1 MRITYRSTLGEDES
15 KATVT
20 VVEGSPAERVYRRSA
35 AWEEV
40 SRAEAPTPAPA
51 EEEPAAEPAEEE
63 PEKGDPEAEPAD
75 LAEAYAAAANI
86 GEVKALVASPADA
99 AAVLRLEQ
107 AADTPRSTLVE
118 WLKEQAGDNAEP
130 EPADAAAE
138 PTF

>member
-1 MRITYRSTLGEDES
+1 MRITYRSTLGADESS

-40 SRAEAPTPAPA
+40 SRAEAPTPEPA

-63 PEKGDPEAEPAD
+63 PAKGDPEEEPAD

-86 GEVKALVASPADA
+86 GEVKALVAKPADA
-99 AAVLRLEQ
+99 AVILRLEQ
-107 AADTPRSTLVE
+107 DGDTPRSTLVE
-118 WLKEQAGDNAEP
+118 WLKEQAGDAAEP
-130 EPADAAAE
+130 EPAPEAE